1 MTGQDPISNPNADR
15 SGRAGRYTVALLLVV
30 YASNFID
37 RTITSVVAEPMK
49 HDLGLQD
56 WQLGLLGGL
65 AFALF
70 YTTLGIPIARLAERR
85 NRVAIISGCLAVW
98 SVMTALCGFSQ
109 TFSQLLLARV
119 GVGVGEAGCTPAAQS
134 LISDRFPP
142 EKRSLALSVFVLG
155 VPIGTLIGAVF
166 GGWIAQHIGWRAA
179 FMIVGLPGLGL
190 TAIVWLTLR
199 EPTRGAFDPVVA
211 ESQSP
216 APSFATVLE
225 TMWASRVIRHLLAGA
240 CLSAFG
246 GYGVYAFAIP
256 FLIRSFHVGLVQASS
271 AFGIGGAGTSMFGM
285 LIGGWLAGRL
295 GAKDRRYLALVPA
308 LGLFVAGLLAAA
320 AFLQTQLA
328 PLAVLL
334 IIAAAVQGSN
344 VGPTYAIINNE
355 FDQRSRATAVAI
367 LMCAMNL
374 VGMGFGPLAVGA
386 ISDLIAARTYGVGF
400 ASHCAGHAAFA
411 SAACKAA
418 SAAGLR
424 DALCV
429 ASLTILWAAF
439 HYWRAGAALAAETRD
454 RPGVRALASAI

>member
-1 MTGQDPISNPNADR
+1 MAGQDPISNSGTES
-15 SGRAGRYTVALLLVV
+15 SGRAGRYAIALLLVV

-85 NRVAIISGCLAVW
+85 NRVTIISGCLAVW
-98 SVMTALCGFSQ
+98 SVMTALCGLSQ
-109 TFSQLLLARV
+109 TFPQLLLARI

-142 EKRSLALSVFVLG
+142 EKRAVALSVFVLG
-155 VPIGTLIGAVF
+155 VPIGTLVGAVL

-211 ESQSP
+211 EPRSP
-216 APSFATVLE
+216 APSLSTVLK
-225 TMWASRVIRHLLAGA
+225 TMWGRRVMRHLLAGA

-246 GYGVYAFAIP
+246 SYGVHAFAIP
-256 FLIRSFHVGLVQASS
+256 FFIRSFHVSLVQASS
-271 AFGIGGAGTSMFGM
+271 AFGIGGAGTSMFGI
-285 LIGGWLAGRL
+285 LFGGWLAGRL
-295 GAKDRRYLALVPA
+295 GARDRRYLALVPA
-308 LGLFVAGLLAAA
+308 LGLFVAGSLDVA
-320 AFLQTQLA
+320 AFLQMQLA
-328 PLAVLL
+328 PLAALL
-334 IIAAAVQGSN
+334 IGAAAVQGFN

-367 LMCAMNL
+367 LMFAMNL
-374 VGMGFGPLAVGA
+374 VGLGFGPLAVGA
-386 ISDLIAARTYGVGF
+386 LSDLIAANTYGAGF
-400 ASHCAGHAAFA
+400 AANCAGTAAFA
-411 SAACKAA
+411 ATACKAA
-418 SAAGLR
+418 SATGLR
-424 DALCV
+424 DALCIV
-429 ASLTILWAAF
+429 SLTILWAAF
-439 HYWRAGAALAAETRD
+439 HYWRAAAALTAETRH
-454 RPGVRALASAI
+454 RLGVEALATAM